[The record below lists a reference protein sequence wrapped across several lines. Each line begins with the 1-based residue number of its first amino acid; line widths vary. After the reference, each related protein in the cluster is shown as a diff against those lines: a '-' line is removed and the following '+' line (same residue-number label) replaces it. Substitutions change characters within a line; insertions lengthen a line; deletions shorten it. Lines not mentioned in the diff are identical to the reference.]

1 MIKSIKIT
9 NYLGESLTL
18 EMGSPE
24 KSGLFI
30 KKIEGLGPPKADIN
44 AKELATSDGGVY
56 NSARAT
62 TRNIV
67 ITLGFL
73 FNPTIEDMRQLTYK
87 YFPIKQKLRF
97 RIETDNRIAET
108 YGYVESNEPEI
119 FSKDED
125 TQISIICPDP
135 YFYSAGKDGTQVTV
149 FSGVEAQFEFPFSNE
164 SLTENL
170 IEIGT
175 LQYSTEQN
183 IYYAGD
189 SEVGVLITIHAIGSA
204 GTITIYNTGTRE
216 MMKIDANKIKTL
228 TGDGIIN
235 GDDIIVSTS
244 KGDKYINL
252 VRDGITKNILN
263 ALDKTSD
270 WFQLAKGDN
279 IFAYTAT
286 SGATNL
292 QFKIENKLMYEGV

>member
-18 EMGSPE
+18 EMGSPD

-67 ITLGFL
+67 LTLGFL

-216 MMKIDANKIKTL
+216 MMKIDADKIETL

-235 GDDIIVSTS
+235 GDDIIISTS

-252 VRDGITKNILN
+252 VRNGVTKNILN

-292 QFKIENKLMYEGV
+292 QFKIENKLIYEGV

>member
-18 EMGSPE
+18 EMGSPDN
-24 KSGLFI
+24 SGLFI

-44 AKELATSDGGVY
+44 AKELATSDGSVY

-67 ITLGFL
+67 LTLGFL

-216 MMKIDANKIKTL
+216 MMKIDADKIKTL

-235 GDDIIVSTS
+235 GDDIIISTS

-252 VRDGITKNILN
+252 VRNGVTKNILN

-279 IFAYTAT
+279 IFAYTAA

-292 QFKIENKLMYEGV
+292 QFKIENKLIYEGV

>member
-18 EMGSPE
+18 EMGSPD

-67 ITLGFL
+67 LTLGFL

-216 MMKIDANKIKTL
+216 MMKIDADKIGTL

-235 GDDIIVSTS
+235 GDDIIISTS

-252 VRDGITKNILN
+252 VRDGVTKNILN

-292 QFKIENKLMYEGV
+292 QFKIENKLIYEGV